1 MKKIVIIVLICLIIC
16 VTIGLTGCGNNF
28 AKQEYNDAE
37 KIVQVDDR
45 YAKDNSVFNP
55 IDGGYSLTVSK
66 FNGRQTLWN
75 KTLEKS
81 SEIEMQLD
89 LGISSGS
96 AKVVYIDCNNNVTVL
111 IECSQ
116 NGSNEQT
123 ATKTVSLTS
132 GSNRLKIVGYDCKD
146 IDLKIL
152 FDEPHSDSNN

>member
-1 MKKIVIIVLICLIIC
+1 MKKNIIIVLICLIVC
-16 VTIGLTGCGNNF
+16 VTIGLTGCGNEF

-37 KIVQVDDR
+37 KIAQIEDR
-45 YAKDNSVFNP
+45 YAKDNSFSNH
-55 IDGGYSLTVSK
+55 IDGGYTLTVSK

-132 GSNRLKIVGYDCKD
+132 GLNRLKIVGYDCKD

-152 FDEPHSDSNN
+152 FDEPHIDSNK

>member
-1 MKKIVIIVLICLIIC
+1 MKQNIIIVLICLIVC
-16 VTIGLTGCGNNF
+16 VTIGLTGCGNEF

-37 KIVQVDDR
+37 KIAQIEDR
-45 YAKDNSVFNP
+45 YAKDNSFSNH
-55 IDGGYSLTVSK
+55 IDGGYTLTVSK

-132 GSNRLKIVGYDCKD
+132 GLNRLKIVGYDCKD

>member
-1 MKKIVIIVLICLIIC
+1 MKKIVIIVLIYLIIC

-37 KIVQVDDR
+37 KIVQIDDR

>member
-1 MKKIVIIVLICLIIC
+1 MKKNFIIVLICSIVCLA
-16 VTIGLTGCGNNF
+16 IGLTGCGNEF

-37 KIVQVDDR
+37 KIAQIEDR
-45 YAKDNSVFNP
+45 YAKDNSFSNH
-55 IDGGYSLTVSK
+55 IDGGYTLTVSK
-66 FNGRQTLWN
+66 FNGRQTLWS

-81 SEIEMQLD
+81 AEIEIQFD
-89 LGISSGS
+89 FSISSGN

-116 NGSNEQT
+116 NDSNEQT

-132 GSNRLKIVGYDCKD
+132 GLNRLKIVGYDCKD

-152 FDEPHSDSNN
+152 FDESHIDSNN

>member
-37 KIVQVDDR
+37 KIVQIDDR

-116 NGSNEQT
+116 NGSNEQKEK
-123 ATKTVSLTS
+123 KTVSLTS